1 MIDHRRAQSR
11 RAYTLPGWFFVLTTV
26 LSIAGFALAGWILVA
41 NPFAHGPSEAPTAA
55 PTATAKPIPTPTP
68 EPEPQRDGI
77 SIEVYNAST
86 TVGIA
91 KRAGE
96 VAAELGWTVAKV
108 ENWTYGASQNAVYFP
123 KGHRDEAVTLADDLK
138 IELVQ
143 PTKEGMSAD
152 NLTVIL
158 ITEP

>member
-26 LSIAGFALAGWILVA
+26 LSVAGFVLAGWILVA
-41 NPFAHGPSEAPTAA
+41 NPFASTSQVASA
-55 PTATAKPIPTPTP
+55 PTPTP
-68 EPEPQRDGI
+68 TVAKPTPTPTPVSRDGI
-77 SIEVYNAST
+77 GIEVYNAST
-86 TVGIA
+86 TPGIA

-96 VAAELGWTVAKV
+96 TAADLGWTVDKV

-143 PTKEGMSAD
+143 PAKDGMSTD

-158 ITEP
+158 IIEP

>member
-11 RAYTLPGWFFVLTTV
+11 RAYTLPSWFFVLTTA
-26 LSIAGFALAGWILVA
+26 LSIAGFVLAGWILVA
-41 NPFAHGPSEAPTAA
+41 NPFAVDPQAA
-55 PTATAKPIPTPTP
+55 PTPTP
-68 EPEPQRDGI
+68 TPTVAEPTPTPTPVSRDGI
-77 SIEVYNAST
+77 DIEVFNAST

-96 VAAELGWTVAKV
+96 EAAELGWTVARV

-138 IELVQ
+138 IDLVQ
-143 PTKEGMSAD
+143 PAKEGMSAD

>member
-11 RAYTLPGWFFVLTTV
+11 RAYTLPGWFFVLTTI
-26 LSIAGFALAGWILVA
+26 LSIAGFVLAGWILLA
-41 NPFAHGPSEAPTAA
+41 KPSALTPQAA
-55 PTATAKPIPTPTP
+55 PPVPTPTSTVAEPIPTRTP
-68 EPEPQRDGI
+68 VSRDGI
-77 SIEVYNAST
+77 GVEVFNAST

-91 KRAGE
+91 KRAGDE
-96 VAAELGWTVAKV
+96 AEKLGWTVDKV
-108 ENWTYGASQNAVYFP
+108 ENWTYGAAQNAVYFP

-143 PTKEGMSAD
+143 PAKDGMSTD

>member
-11 RAYTLPGWFFVLTTV
+11 RAYTLPGWFFLLTTV
-26 LSIAGFALAGWILVA
+26 LSIAGFALAGWMLVA
-41 NPFAHGPSEAPTAA
+41 NPFASSPSAA
-55 PTATAKPIPTPTP
+55 PTPAPTVTVEPTPTP
-68 EPEPQRDGI
+68 EPVSRDGI
-77 SIEVYNAST
+77 GIEVYNAST
-86 TVGIA
+86 TPGIA

-96 VAAELGWTVAKV
+96 SAAELGWTVDKV

-123 KGHRDEAVTLADDLK
+123 KGHRDEAETLADDMK
-138 IELVQ
+138 VDLVQ
-143 PTKEGMSAD
+143 PAKSGMSTE

>member
-26 LSIAGFALAGWILVA
+26 LSILGFALAGWILVA
-41 NPFAHGPSEAPTAA
+41 NPFAQTPQATPTVA
-55 PTATAKPIPTPTP
+55 PTATAEPTPTP

-77 SIEVYNAST
+77 SIEVFNAST
-86 TVGIA
+86 TPGIA

-123 KGHRDEAVTLADDLK
+123 KGHRDEAATLADDLK
-138 IELVQ
+138 IDLVQ
-143 PTKEGMSAD
+143 PAKTGMSSE

>member
-11 RAYTLPGWFFVLTTV
+11 RAYTLPGWFFVLTTALSLIGFV
-26 LSIAGFALAGWILVA
+26 LAAWILVA
-41 NPFAHGPSEAPTAA
+41 NPFRSTPTAA
-55 PTATAKPIPTPTP
+55 PTAVPTPTVTTASPTP
-68 EPEPQRDGI
+68 EPVRRDGI
-77 SIEVYNAST
+77 GIEVFNAST
-86 TVGIA
+86 TPGIA
-91 KRAGE
+91 KKAGE
-96 VAAELGWTVAKV
+96 VAKGLGWTVEKV

-138 IELVQ
+138 IDLVQ
-143 PTKEGMSAD
+143 PAKSGMSTD